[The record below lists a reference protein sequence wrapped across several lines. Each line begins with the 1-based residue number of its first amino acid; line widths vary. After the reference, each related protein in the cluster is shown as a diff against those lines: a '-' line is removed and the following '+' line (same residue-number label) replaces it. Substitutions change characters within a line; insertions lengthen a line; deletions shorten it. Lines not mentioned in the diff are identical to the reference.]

1 MNTVIVILLIW
12 LIVFLHFVWLDIKP
26 WELMRDRKI
35 QKQPQVRSP
44 ETEIGKGS
52 DFIGR
57 SHVKIIVNETNAANI
72 APKAPRTEEGED
84 VDAKD
89 VTFAPSKR
97 EKMLRQMTPEEEE
110 EAFRN
115 FTYSK
120 EEQIDEDEY
129 AVVAGVRV
137 DDNCNYTGFYCE
149 TFCYKEWNKMAHDP
163 KDWPGRTIKSAM
175 LDPMGV
181 ADMDEYDKE
190 YNSPTSLFYDLLHA
204 YGFENLFTN
213 AWGYEEFT
221 LAEVL
226 ACIESDNKKIN
237 EKKAA

>member
-1 MNTVIVILLIW
+1 M
-12 LIVFLHFVWLDIKP
+12 K
-26 WELMRDRKI
+26 ELTHYLPI
-35 QKQPQVRSP
+35 
-44 ETEIGKGS
+44 TEWSGVDG
-52 DFIGR
+52 
-57 SHVKIIVNETNAANI
+57 NI
-72 APKAPRTEEGED
+72 EISLGEYGY
-84 VDAKD
+84 AI
-89 VTFAPSKR
+89 A
-97 EKMLRQMTPEEEE
+97 
-110 EAFRN
+110 
-115 FTYSK
+115 
-120 EEQIDEDEY
+120 QIDEDEY